1 MSCSQDGQLKE
12 LADQQV
18 LAANKAALHEQATST
33 ATGQNAALLRATLG
47 SGGTGWAEGDS
58 IWTYTLNS
66 LQRNRYLLSN
76 GAGSTTGT
84 FARTKGSE
92 EYQDGGTVYA
102 VSSAKYIYGLSATSD
117 RVAKLSVTIP
127 QDYVADEVGAQEGQ
141 SRMPVPFWGTATF
154 GSDGSLETE
163 MNGLT
168 ALLRVDVSTLPA
180 DARALVLTS
189 HYYTDL
195 EGAETAP
202 EEGDGEP
209 LSGTFD
215 AVLAPGAQLAPNE
228 IFYSYDTLRVNLGG
242 ASAYR
247 HLYIP
252 VVAAA
257 YRALHVIAVTGD
269 SRYPYM
275 WQGRVLKTYRQDS
288 PFRPNTIVALE
299 PESTDIRTP
308 RMSR

>member
-1 MSCSQDGQLKE
+1 MQGGAML
-12 LADQQV
+12 
-18 LAANKAALHEQATST
+18 
-33 ATGQNAALLRATLG
+33 TL
-47 SGGTGWAEGDS
+47 T
-58 IWTYTLNS
+58 IP
-66 LQRNRYLLSN
+66 NRYK
-76 GAGSTTGT
+76 A
-84 FARTKGSE
+84 E
-92 EYQDGGTVYA
+92 D
-102 VSSAKYIYGLSATSD
+102 
-117 RVAKLSVTIP
+117 
-127 QDYVADEVGAQEGQ
+127 VGAQEGQ
-141 SRMPVPFWGTATF
+141 SRMPVPFWGTAAF

-215 AVLAPGAQLAPNE
+215 AVLEPGAQLAPNE
-228 IFYSYDTLRVNLGG
+228 IFYSYDTLRVNLSG

-269 SRYPYM
+269 SRYPYA

-299 PESTDIRTP
+299 PESTGIRTP
-308 RMSR
+308 RISR